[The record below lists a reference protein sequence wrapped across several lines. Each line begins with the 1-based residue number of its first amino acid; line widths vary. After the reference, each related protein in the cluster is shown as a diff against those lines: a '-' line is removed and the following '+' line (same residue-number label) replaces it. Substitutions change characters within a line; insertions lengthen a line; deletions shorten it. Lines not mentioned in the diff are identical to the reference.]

1 MTRAEA
7 RRRRRIKRKAQQIA
21 AWTVLILAELVISA
35 LPAVVTAAIV
45 LPIVYRERG
54 YLAYGSEWFL
64 IAIVFCAAYS
74 TIHNKVCDRI
84 FEEV

>member
-7 RRRRRIKRKAQQIA
+7 RHRRRMRRKVQQIT
-21 AWTVLILAELVISA
+21 AWTVLILAELITA
-35 LPAVVTAAIV
+35 AIPTVVTAMII
-45 LPIVYRERG
+45 LPIAYRERG

-64 IAIVFCAAYS
+64 IAIVFCAVFGA
-74 TIHNKVCDRI
+74 IHNAVCDRI